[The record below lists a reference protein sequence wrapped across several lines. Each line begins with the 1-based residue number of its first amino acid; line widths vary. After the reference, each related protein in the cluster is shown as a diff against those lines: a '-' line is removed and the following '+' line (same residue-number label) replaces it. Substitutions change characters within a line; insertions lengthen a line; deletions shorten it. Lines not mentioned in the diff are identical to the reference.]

1 MSLTLERLLPLPAQQ
16 PGDGQAQLAGA
27 RPGATVALAQTR
39 EETGAMGR
47 LPGRA
52 TEGAVWPL
60 VLAGIRRVEAPVRGT
75 PNALR

>member
-1 MSLTLERLLPLPAQQ
+1 
-16 PGDGQAQLAGA
+16 
-27 RPGATVALAQTR
+27 
-39 EETGAMGR
+39 MGR